1 MAWTAY
7 AEQTRK
13 HLLEDVI
20 YHGWPGAWR
29 NSPPKFEE
37 IGTIETGEGY
47 LLQKPVMYTDA
58 PDIFCLDLYEDFD
71 IDRLIAIAGST
82 KVLQDGMALNP

>member
-1 MAWTAY
+1 
-7 AEQTRK
+7 
-13 HLLEDVI
+13 
-20 YHGWPGAWR
+20 
-29 NSPPKFEE
+29 
-37 IGTIETGEGY
+37 
-47 LLQKPVMYTDA
+47 MYTDA